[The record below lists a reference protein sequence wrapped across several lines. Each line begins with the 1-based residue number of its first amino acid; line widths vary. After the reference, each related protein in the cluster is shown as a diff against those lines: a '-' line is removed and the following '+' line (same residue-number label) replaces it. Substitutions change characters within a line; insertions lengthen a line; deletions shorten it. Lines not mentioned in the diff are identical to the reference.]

1 MVQNPSSLLIL
12 KHTNDYGHHHHRNTG
27 KPEDFLLH
35 IASKHNTWGLA
46 NPLLPPALARHTA
59 RLPGRGCETSV
70 EVPVFAD
77 ASPAPTTRAAT
88 QSRTTNTSLTAHE
101 LNPRP
106 FRNYFLESNFK
117 KRWYLYTF
125 VSCTSV
131 LIIIQPYSLH
141 FIIVF
146 ISYEGAVLH
155 AKLGEEFQ
163 IMQTNKQQGKIYTV
177 P

>member
-1 MVQNPSSLLIL
+1 MGFGEPPSTPCSSAP
-12 KHTNDYGHHHHRNTG
+12 HR
-27 KPEDFLLH
+27 P
-35 IASKHNTWGLA
+35 LA
-46 NPLLPPALARHTA
+46 
-59 RLPGRGCETSV
+59 GRGCETSA
-70 EVPVFAD
+70 EAPVFAD